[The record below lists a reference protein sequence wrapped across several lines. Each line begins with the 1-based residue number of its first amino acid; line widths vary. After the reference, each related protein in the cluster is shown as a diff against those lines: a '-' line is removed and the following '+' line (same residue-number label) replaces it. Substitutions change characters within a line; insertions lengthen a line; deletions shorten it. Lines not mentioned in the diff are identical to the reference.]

1 MSRRK
6 YDPKLKA
13 DVIEAIIECGRSAA
27 QVARDYDLAEHT
39 VYSWTRAYKSKHDL
53 AVIQPKN
60 ETLEQ
65 ENARLKKEL
74 VKAKMQRD
82 ILKKATAYFASL
94 DQ

>member
-13 DVIEAIIECGRSAA
+13 DVIEANRVWAFGC

-60 ETLEQ
+60 ET
-65 ENARLKKEL
+65 
-74 VKAKMQRD
+74 
-82 ILKKATAYFASL
+82 
-94 DQ
+94 